1 MLERTLP
8 WYYLIFQEENKM
20 YEEVIMNFKDSIE
33 PIIQSVSHNPLKR
46 AELAIPICNKTL
58 STLQDIVENN
68 DFENPNLEISFFKH
82 VKVIPMS
89 YLIYFSE
96 VRACEMQQPKAGVDY
111 KLRFLE
117 KEIKRINKFFSKNS
131 DFVHYMEQ
139 GHTYIDHQ
147 FFTRNHRDNFPFT
160 PMINYYQYPEFTTS
174 HDMLWAKV
182 QAMYKYIHYIREAIQ
197 KIKPGSNSL
206 YDEKKH
212 KLLLWT
218 GSKTALIELI
228 YALYTDQAINHGTAE
243 LSTITSSFED
253 FFNVKLDNVYKT
265 YTEIKARKGSKTKYL
280 EELIIKLQQKIN
292 REDAF

>member
-1 MLERTLP
+1 MLERIKP
-8 WYYLIFQEENKM
+8 WYYLTFLEENSM
-20 YEEVIMNFKDSIE
+20 YEDVIKTFEDSIDA
-33 PIIQSVSHNPLKR
+33 IIQSDIYNPLKK
-46 AELAIPICNKTL
+46 AELAIPICNRSL
-58 STLQDIVENN
+58 SILQDMVEKD
-68 DFENPNLEISFFKH
+68 DFEMSSMEIIFFKN

-96 VRACEMQQPKAGVDY
+96 IRACEIEKPKAGIEY
-111 KLRFLE
+111 QLRFLE
-117 KEIKRINKFFSKNS
+117 KEIKKINKFFSKNN

-139 GHTYIDHQ
+139 GHNYLDHQ
-147 FFTRNHRDNFPFT
+147 FFTRNHREKFPFT

-197 KIKPGSNSL
+197 KIKPGGKPF
-206 YDEKKH
+206 YEQKKH

-228 YALYTDQAINHGTAE
+228 YALYSDQAINYGAAE

-280 EELIIKLQQKIN
+280 EELMIKLQQKIN
-292 REDAF
+292 REDAV